1 MEIWPLRFEAPNR
14 EKRESGI
21 RMEVRNRS
29 KLTHKDGSRGEE
41 RKQSG
46 KWNNEIKNLTKKTHY
61 YQPLHIVAKT
71 LYQITK
77 CNQTFTA
84 NNIYLFTNI
93 YH

>member
-41 RKQSG
+41 RRGEEKSNQESG
-46 KWNNEIKNLTKKTHY
+46 IMK
-61 YQPLHIVAKT
+61 
-71 LYQITK
+71 
-77 CNQTFTA
+77 
-84 NNIYLFTNI
+84 
-93 YH
+93 